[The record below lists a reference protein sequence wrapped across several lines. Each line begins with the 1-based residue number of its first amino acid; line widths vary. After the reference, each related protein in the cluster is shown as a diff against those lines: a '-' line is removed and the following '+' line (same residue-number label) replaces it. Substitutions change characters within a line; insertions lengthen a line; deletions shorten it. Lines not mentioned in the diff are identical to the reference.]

1 MRRFSQRNSF
11 VTLSEINITP
21 LLDLAFVLL
30 IIFVITHPMI
40 EQSMR
45 LSLPA
50 AGRQRSSKPDL
61 KNVRTVEISK
71 SGEMRLKGHKMS
83 SAQIEAELGREF
95 ALNPD
100 LIISIRADKQAA
112 TEFPVEILGAC
123 RRLGITQFDFKT
135 APVK

>member
-45 LSLPA
+45 LKLPTSA
-50 AGRQRSSKPDL
+50 RQKPAKVDH
-61 KNVRTVEISK
+61 KNVRTVEISQA
-71 SGEMRLKGHKMS
+71 GEMRLHGQRMS
-83 SAQIEAELGREF
+83 LAQIEASLVKDF
-95 ALNPD
+95 KSNPD
-100 LIISIRADKQAA
+100 LVVQIRCDKRAP
-112 TEFPVEILGAC
+112 TDYPVQVLDAC
-123 RRLGITQFDFKT
+123 LQHGITQAAIQTQKRD
-135 APVK
+135 

>member
-45 LSLPA
+45 LKLPST
-50 AGRQRSSKPDL
+50 GKQKPAHPDV
-61 KNVRTVEISK
+61 KNIRTVEISQT
-71 SGEMRLKGHKMS
+71 GEMRLHGRKMTP
-83 SAQIEAELGREF
+83 AQIEASLVQEF
-95 ALNPD
+95 KSNPD
-100 LIISIRADKQAA
+100 LVVRVRCDKRAPFDYPYQA
-112 TEFPVEILGAC
+112 VEMC
-123 RRLGITQFDFKT
+123 RRHGITQIDIQGQ
-135 APVK
+135 PRE

>member
-45 LSLPA
+45 LNLPQV
-50 AGRQRSSKPDL
+50 GRQRSLKPDPN
-61 KNVRTVEISK
+61 NVRMVEISQ
-71 SGEMRLKGHKMS
+71 SGEMRFSGRKVTLHQFES
-83 SAQIEAELGREF
+83 ELGKQF
-95 ALNPD
+95 KANPD
-100 LIISIRADKQAA
+100 LILAIRSD
-112 TEFPVEILGAC
+112 
-123 RRLGITQFDFKT
+123 KT
-135 APVK
+135 APFEHFAKVSDICQRLGMSKVSIKVAPIR